1 MALKKGGI
9 YPFDRN
15 VVADEKFDPELLKRF
30 REHKTI
36 PKQIQTLKKLS
47 LAAVTQELSI
57 SKNPIAASSKLVLPN
72 QEMKFDQSNDSK
84 KAKKQK
90 KCFDYDEESES
101 ELDISFAEFSGSAEL
116 SDEDFDTYRENFLA
130 EIKSD
135 DNFLEDLLPATTE
148 EKENDKS
155 YVNNDVDTTN
165 TEQFEPNLNKKNLEV
180 SDWILV
186 RFTTKKSV
194 KYFVGT
200 IISINDNN
208 IPNVKVLR
216 KIKNSK
222 FVSFHYPDVDDIS
235 EVKNN
240 IMFLE
245 KPDISRRGHIT
256 FKENFIMYRIQ

>member
-1 MALKKGGI
+1 MRLMKAKIFK
-9 YPFDRN
+9 
-15 VVADEKFDPELLKRF
+15 
-30 REHKTI
+30 
-36 PKQIQTLKKLS
+36 KKLCSKS
-47 LAAVTQELSI
+47 L
-57 SKNPIAASSKLVLPN
+57 SKQKPN
-72 QEMKFDQSNDSK
+72 KNVKK

-116 SDEDFDTYRENFLA
+116 SHEDFDTYRENFLA

-165 TEQFEPNLNKKNLEV
+165 IEQFEPNLNKKNLEV
-180 SDWILV
+180 SDWIPV

-208 IPNVKVLR
+208 IPNVKFLR
-216 KIKNSK
+216 QIKNSK
-222 FVSFHYPDVDDIS
+222 FVSFHYPDV
-235 EVKNN
+235 
-240 IMFLE
+240 
-245 KPDISRRGHIT
+245 
-256 FKENFIMYRIQ
+256 